1 LFHED
6 DKYVSFHRQL
16 NCYGWTKLQRGKHQG
31 MMYNPMFHRKMDPGN
46 FGLFTRKDRLPIKK
60 VTKKKDKNK
69 EKVKVKK
76 AGATTAKKKKD
87 KPIKTKTT
95 GKSKGAKIVV
105 PTKKVPPGGSKKR
118 KIPPLPTAS
127 SVSKSPTI
135 AKKKSI
141 ITDRGDKKATRRL
154 TDYKKLHKLF
164 GEWTMWNAPA
174 KLDEYLENGKVE
186 KVKKKKRKKTLF
198 YAIEGDLEGHKY
210 SDAEISTLL
219 CNEDIT
225 DSIRDNQN
233 EEQSLADLVERI
245 RQDKEQKAKLQE
257 LWSKNFLVPIPKG
270 KILPPSKFKKPTNK
284 WRNLKVSNRIG
295 VYWRDDELYYNA
307 SINKQQENT
316 SYFHLIYDDD
326 GAQEWLDLSREDFK
340 IIKDFDNKS
349 NAQTPRKDNRSIPVQ
364 SKSITLPDN
373 HSHLAPLLRY
383 SWQGLGLG
391 TKAGTPA
398 YSAFVKERDTSANEV
413 TALEI
418 LNDVRSIRNEGFSL
432 PQKIEMDDNQSN
444 DSGDSSNQHILMNQL
459 RSLQDDISQDDKP
472 TSSTDYNDTLS
483 AIRLLTDNWSI
494 PMVKENLRTM
504 ETQIVKLNEREAEI
518 LEKCKQKGLC

>member
-1 LFHED
+1 MFHED
-6 DKYVSFHRQL
+6 DKYISFHRQL
-16 NCYGWTKLQRGKHQG
+16 NAYGWTKLQRGKHQG
-31 MMYNPMFHRKMDPGN
+31 MMYNPMFYRNMDSVN
-46 FGLFTRKDRLPIKK
+46 FGLITRKDHRKPTKK
-60 VTKKKDKNK
+60 VTRKDKNK

-87 KPIKTKTT
+87 KPIKMKTT
-95 GKSKGAKIVV
+95 VKSKGTKIVV
-105 PTKKVPPGGSKKR
+105 PTKKVPPLGGSKKR

-135 AKKKSI
+135 VKKKSI
-141 ITDRGDKKATRRL
+141 ITDKGDKKATRRL

-164 GEWTMWNAPA
+164 GEWTMWNVPA

-225 DSIRDNQN
+225 DSISDNQN
-233 EEQSLADLVERI
+233 EEQALEDLVERI

-284 WRNLKVSNRIG
+284 WRKLIVGNRVG

-349 NAQTPRKDNRSIPVQ
+349 NAQTPGKDNRSISVQ
-364 SKSITLPDN
+364 PKSITLPDN

-398 YSAFVKERDTSANEV
+398 YNAFVKERDTSANEV

-418 LNDVRSIRNEGFSL
+418 LNDVRSIRNNGFSL
-432 PQKIEMDDNQSN
+432 PQKLQMDNNHSN
-444 DSGDSSNQHILMNQL
+444 NSGDSSQHMLMNQL
-459 RSLQDDISQDDKP
+459 RSLQDDISKDGKP
-472 TSSTDYNDTLS
+472 SSSTDCNDTLS

-504 ETQIVKLNEREAEI
+504 DTQIVKLNEREAEI
-518 LEKCKQKGLC
+518 LKKCKQKGLC